1 MQKRRP
7 GRWLRLLRGTATIA
21 YIAALC
27 LAVALLV
34 IALIPGSPVSQE
46 LPTSALSGAGA
57 LGGTA
62 AGVAVDPA
70 GEILFKVSDPSLAQ
84 RLIYLGTTLPGLLLV
99 AEIARRMA
107 RMLRAAQDNDP
118 FTARTVREL
127 TLVAKITAVGG
138 LSVWVV
144 ATVAEAVLSGTMLVS
159 GVRVEPHQSPLAWLA
174 VGLVFA
180 AFAELVARG
189 VAMRAEL
196 DTVI

>member
-7 GRWLRLLRGTATIA
+7 GRWLRLLSGTATIA

-70 GEILFKVSDPSLAQ
+70 GEILFKVTDPSLAQ